1 MYNARDDMDV
11 QDKFVDW
18 IDAECMD
25 GEWHDEDQFTEY
37 VMKNMPREFD
47 HLDAEYVALTIGEAF
62 QGYVEMM
69 QDYANDN
76 RIS

>member
-37 VMKNMPREFD
+37 VMKNIPLEFV
-47 HLDAEYVALTIGEAF
+47 HLDPEYLALTIGEAF

-76 RIS
+76 RVS